1 MKSNSHAPTSKDRIM
16 RAVASSTAIETGQSI
31 KKIEASLKSKN
42 GKFNNLK
49 LAR

>member
-1 MKSNSHAPTSKDRIM
+1 M

-31 KKIEASLKSKN
+31 KKIEASLKSKS